1 MEKCAPIMDFFNRLA
16 RPVKILAPMVGHS
29 EQAWRIL
36 ARKHG
41 ADICYTEMVHAEVF
55 LRSKADAERN
65 RWFTTDQ
72 DDRPLVVQICGNRP
86 ETMLAAAQKLE
97 KHCDAIDINLGC
109 PQNIAKR
116 GRYGAFLQDDWELVG
131 SIVSLLSRNLSVPV
145 FCKIRVLE
153 NVERTVEYAKM
164 IEASGC
170 SLLAVHGRR
179 REQRG
184 EKTGL
189 ASWRH
194 IKAVKAALRIPVVA
208 NGNILDFSDI
218 GECVSFTK
226 CDGVMVAETHLHNP
240 LVFSGLSATPIEV
253 FRDYLCTCESLAS
266 PVLSSIRPH
275 FFKVFHVILRT
286 LPHYMEDALKCTTVD
301 CYRRLIVRIERE
313 IEGLDISQQRHLL
326 ALHPR
331 IRDHRRSAAELV
343 LL

>member
-1 MEKCAPIMDFFNRLA
+1 MDFFNRLA

-29 EQAWRIL
+29 EQAWRML

-55 LRSKADAERN
+55 LKSKANAERN
-65 RWFTTDQ
+65 RWFTTDK

-86 ETMLAAAQKLE
+86 EIVLAAAQKLE

-116 GRYGAFLQDDWELVG
+116 GHYGAFLQDDWKLVG
-131 SIVSLLSRNLSVPV
+131 CIVSLLSRNLSVPV
-145 FCKIRVLE
+145 FCKIRVFE
-153 NVERTVEYAKM
+153 DVDRTVEYARM
-164 IEASGC
+164 IESSGC
-170 SLLAVHGRR
+170 SLLAVHGRL

-189 ASWRH
+189 ASWKH
-194 IKAVKAALRIPVVA
+194 IKAVKAALKIPVIA
-208 NGNILDFSDI
+208 NGNIVEFSDV

-240 LVFSGLSATPIEV
+240 LVFSGHSASPIEV
-253 FRDYLCTCESLAS
+253 FNDYLDIYESLGC
-266 PVLSSIRPH
+266 PMQNSIRPH

-286 LPHYMEDALKCTTVD
+286 LSHYMEDVLKCTTVN
-301 CYRRLIVRIERE
+301 CYRKLIERIEGE
-313 IEGLDISQQRHLL
+313 IKGLDISKQRLL
-326 ALHPR
+326 FALHPR
-331 IRDHRRSAAELV
+331 IRDYRRLTDELM

>member
-1 MEKCAPIMDFFNRLA
+1 MDFFNRLA

-29 EQAWRIL
+29 DQAWRIL

-55 LRSKADAERN
+55 LRSNASAERN
-65 RWFTTDQ
+65 RWFTTDK

-86 ETMLAAAQKLE
+86 DIVLAAAKKLE
-97 KHCDAIDINLGC
+97 KHCNAIDFNLGC
-109 PQNIAKR
+109 PQNIAKK

-131 SIVSLLSRNLSVPV
+131 SIVSLLSQNLNVPV
-145 FCKIRVLE
+145 FCKIRIFE
-153 NVERTVEYAKM
+153 DIGRTVEYAKM
-164 IEASGC
+164 IESCGC
-170 SLLAVHGRR
+170 SLLAVHGRL

-184 EKTGL
+184 EKSGL

-194 IKAVKAALRIPVVA
+194 IKAVKAALRIPVIA
-208 NGNILDFSDI
+208 NGNIVEFSDI
-218 GECVSFTK
+218 QECISFTK

-240 LVFSGLSATPIEV
+240 LIFSGLSASPIEV
-253 FRDYLCTCESLAS
+253 FYDYLCIYESLES
-266 PVLSSIRPH
+266 PVPNSIRQH

-286 LPHYMEDALKCTTVD
+286 LPHYMEDAMKCTTVN
-301 CYRRLIVRIERE
+301 CYRKLIVRIKHE
-313 IEGLDISQQRHLL
+313 IEKLDIGQRRFLL

-331 IRDHRRSAAELV
+331 IRNYRYSAAELM